1 VDEDKK
7 DVRDHAD
14 YGFPDETII
23 FQPG

>member
-14 YGFPDETII
+14 YGFPDESII
-23 FQPG
+23 FLPG